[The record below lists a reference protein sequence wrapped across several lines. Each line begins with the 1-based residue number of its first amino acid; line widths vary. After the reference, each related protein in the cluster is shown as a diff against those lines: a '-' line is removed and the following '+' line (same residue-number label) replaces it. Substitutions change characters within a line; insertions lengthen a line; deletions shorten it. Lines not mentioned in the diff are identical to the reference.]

1 MIIGFGIGVTT
12 SAVAQHPLENIDC
25 VEICPG
31 VKEAAPLFE
40 KFNQKVWQNPK
51 VNFIAG
57 DGRNYLLLTKKKYD
71 IISCDPVHPGLGSGS
86 LYSKEYFELCK
97 NLVKPGGVISQYLP
111 LHKLTLDDL
120 KNALGI
126 PIVTVKKN
134 IQTLEGIGLIETDD
148 RDKIIIKKQE
158 ID

>member
-1 MIIGFGIGVTT
+1 MCFTNVYLFKTFLIVEKVGGI
-12 SAVAQHPLENIDC
+12 
-25 VEICPG
+25 
-31 VKEAAPLFE
+31 
-40 KFNQKVWQNPK
+40 
-51 VNFIAG
+51 
-57 DGRNYLLLTKKKYD
+57 
-71 IISCDPVHPGLGSGS
+71 
-86 LYSKEYFELCK
+86 
-97 NLVKPGGVISQYLP
+97 
-111 LHKLTLDDL
+111 TLDDL